1 MIDVTLETVRALI
14 LLGIVLFLWRIGRQ
28 RFEANRKGWKL
39 IVAGFGLLLF
49 GSLIDITDNFEALNR
64 FVVVGDTGMQ
74 AFLEKFVG
82 FLGGF
87 LVLAWG
93 LVLWMPRTQRLS
105 SEIERGDALLH
116 GIVTTVADGILTI
129 DEHGLITSFNPGA
142 ERIFGHGA
150 GDVIGRN
157 IKMLMPDEFARDHD
171 DHIARFRGAG
181 ASSGIGVRQNLLGL
195 RKDGAT
201 FPMDIVLNELR
212 IAGRRMSTGI
222 IRDITEQREREEALR
237 LKTAKLALM
246 EAVASSANEITDT
259 DAFIQSC
266 VDNICQYF
274 GWPVGHAYRTASD
287 GERVL
292 HPMKIWHLDDP
303 ARFEVFRRITDQTSF
318 KPGNGLPGR
327 VMASGEPA
335 WIVDITKD
343 GNFPRITS
351 GAEIGIK
358 GAFAVPVKVRN
369 QCVMVLEFFSPDAA
383 EPDDDILGVI
393 ATVSEQISR
402 RMEREQADQALRTA
416 KAESEQAGKLAL
428 SAAQEATAAS
438 QAKSDFLANMS
449 HELRTPLNGIL
460 GLTAL
465 IEQETL
471 GPLGHERY
479 AEYVRIIGS
488 SGRHLVTVINDVLD
502 YSKIEAGMLELD
514 PVAFDLSQMTGSVV
528 ELLASSAHE
537 KAIELGYVV
546 APEVPVNLIGDPE
559 RLRQILLNLT
569 GNAIKFTDEGGVKV
583 EVSLAAVS
591 GDEVLLRFEISDTGI
606 GISKEAQDKLFDKFT
621 QADASTTRKYGGT
634 GLGLAIS
641 KQLVG
646 LMDGKI
652 GVDSELGQGST
663 FWFTVKLARQAN
675 EVRGERGI
683 SEVAPPVST
692 RCAPLS
698 AMN

>member
-14 LLGIVLFLWRIGRQ
+14 LLGIALFLWRIGRR
-28 RFEANRKGWKL
+28 RFEANRKGWNL

-49 GSLIDITDNFEALNR
+49 GSLIDNTDNFEVLNR

-93 LVLWMPRTQRLS
+93 LVFWMPRTQRLS

-129 DEHGLITSFNPGA
+129 DDHGLITSFNPGA

-181 ASSGIGVRQNLLGL
+181 ASSDIGVRQNLLGL

-212 IAGRRMSTGI
+212 IAGRRISTGI

-266 VDNICQYF
+266 IDNICQYF

-287 GERVL
+287 GEHVL
-292 HPMKIWHLDDP
+292 HSMRIWHLADP
-303 ARFEVFRRITDQTSF
+303 ARFETFRRITEQTSF
-318 KPGNGLPGR
+318 EPGIGLIGR

-335 WIVDITKD
+335 WIVDVTKKD
-343 GNFPRITS
+343 ANFVRAAG

-369 QCVMVLEFFSPDAA
+369 QCVMVLEFFSPNAV
-383 EPDDDILGVI
+383 EPDDDLLGII
-393 ATVSEQISR
+393 ANVSEQIGW

-416 KAESEQAGKLAL
+416 KEEAEQAGKLAL

-502 YSKIEAGMLELD
+502 YSKIEAGMLDLD

-546 APEVPVNLIGDPE
+546 APEVPANLIGDPE

-606 GISKEAQDKLFDKFT
+606 GISKEAQ
-621 QADASTTRKYGGT
+621 
-634 GLGLAIS
+634 
-641 KQLVG
+641 
-646 LMDGKI
+646 
-652 GVDSELGQGST
+652 E
-663 FWFTVKLARQAN
+663 
-675 EVRGERGI
+675 
-683 SEVAPPVST
+683 
-692 RCAPLS
+692 
-698 AMN
+698 